1 MAQLNITHK
10 LDVFRK
16 EENMAKVSR
25 TFKTPKGTELK
36 LMDLKGKDYLLAADR
51 ILWFREENPKGILKS
66 TMIAHAGEGQD
77 EYCIFSAEVYVDT
90 ERGPMMIAQAHKRES
105 RKDFSDFI
113 EKCQTSAYARALAL
127 AGYGTQFTGDE
138 MEEGDRLA
146 DAPLAVVQKTEST
159 ISNGTVPEA
168 TVATLT
174 KRSSFRKNVAAVSED
189 I

>member
-1 MAQLNITHK
+1 
-10 LDVFRK
+10 
-16 EENMAKVSR
+16 MAKAGR
-25 TFKTPKGTELK
+25 IFKTPKGTELK
-36 LMDLKGKDYLLAADR
+36 LLDLTGKDYLLAADR

-66 TMIAHAGEGQD
+66 TMLAHQGEGLD

-105 RKDFSDFI
+105 RKDFPDFI

-138 MEEGDRLA
+138 LDEKDRLA
-146 DAPLAVVQKTEST
+146 DAPLDVVVTSPSGT
-159 ISNGTVPEA
+159 ISNVKGA
-168 TVATLT
+168 TMSVVTT
-174 KRSSFRKNVAAVSED
+174 EVRKPSFRKNIAVAATTGDD